1 MTHREP
7 ALYVNM
13 YAHMQRLLQAP
24 CSVCF
29 TKAMSSSL
37 VLLSTALPLQSPFK
51 LCYVDNFPGSSSDFT
66 LSAVLLFSLPL
77 SPCSSLRWCCI
88 IIYSCLHFPATQAF
102 PPRTVYSCNHFQV
115 FSHVVRCLGKPTK
128 FKVYWYLK
136 LFLKLAC
143 VKILTEQCWLTR
155 WWHAKLDEHL
165 YSDYCCLVFPFILPQ
180 LTVFSPLFLY
190 FLKLTLIIKY
200 DLPFLP
206 FMYNTLHNVFLQSFT
221 GLRQQDDI
229 YDVKNN

>member
-7 ALYVNM
+7 ALYLNM

-88 IIYSCLHFPATQAF
+88 IIYSCLHFPAMQAF
-102 PPRTVYSCNHFQV
+102 PQDS
-115 FSHVVRCLGKPTK
+115 L
-128 FKVYWYLK
+128 L
-136 LFLKLAC
+136 
-143 VKILTEQCWLTR
+143 
-155 WWHAKLDEHL
+155 
-165 YSDYCCLVFPFILPQ
+165 
-180 LTVFSPLFLY
+180 
-190 FLKLTLIIKY
+190 
-200 DLPFLP
+200 
-206 FMYNTLHNVFLQSFT
+206 LQSFPGFLSRCEVSRKAYKVQSLLVVET
-221 GLRQQDDI
+221 FLKTSLYQNT
-229 YDVKNN
+229 Y